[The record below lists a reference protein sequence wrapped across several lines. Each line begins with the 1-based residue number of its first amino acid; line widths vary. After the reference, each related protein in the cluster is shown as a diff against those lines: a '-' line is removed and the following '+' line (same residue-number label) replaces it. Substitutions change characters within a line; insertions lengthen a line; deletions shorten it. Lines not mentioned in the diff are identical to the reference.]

1 MENILKEDLDHIL
14 ENTAELWEEVR
25 DKRIF
30 ITGGTGFFGCWLLE
44 SFAWANAKL
53 DLNAYALVL
62 TRNPEAFRRKSPHLF
77 ENPSLN
83 FYAGDVRDFTFPEGE
98 FSHIIHAATGTDA
111 RPDMQDP
118 VSLFDGIVR
127 GSRHT
132 LEFARHCT
140 AKKFLLTSSGAVYGK
155 QPYELTHIPEE
166 YTGAPETITPLSAY
180 GEAKRVSE
188 FLSAMYSDRYGFE
201 AKIARCFAFVG
212 PYLPLNMN
220 YAIGNF
226 IRDGLNGGP
235 IRVEGDGTPF
245 RSYLYAADLAIWLW
259 TILLRGA
266 SCRPYNVGS
275 ELGISIS
282 DLAKVVAGAFQ
293 PELEVKIAKQ
303 PSPEKESERYVPS
316 VRRVQCE
323 MGLKQNTD
331 LREAIRRTVSWHSRL

>member
-1 MENILKEDLDHIL
+1 MENILKGDLDHIL

-53 DLNAYALVL
+53 DLNASALVL
-62 TRNPEAFRRKSPHLF
+62 TRSPEDFRRKSPHLF
-77 ENPSLN
+77 ENSSLN
-83 FYAGDVRDFTFPEGE
+83 FHAGDVRNFTFPDGE
-98 FSHIIHAATGTDA
+98 FSHVIHAATGTDTWPA
-111 RPDMQDP
+111 IKDP
-118 VSLFDGIVR
+118 VSQFDGIVQ
-127 GSRHT
+127 GTRHT
-132 LEFARHCT
+132 LEFARQCT
-140 AKKFLLTSSGAVYGK
+140 ARKFLFMSSGAVYGK
-155 QPYELTHIPEE
+155 QPSELTHVPEE
-166 YTGAPETITPLSAY
+166 YFGAPETINPLSAY

-188 FLSAMYSDRYGFE
+188 FLSAMYSNRYCFE

-275 ELGISIS
+275 DLEITIGE
-282 DLAKVVAGAFQ
+282 LAKVVAKTFQ
-293 PELEVKIAKQ
+293 PEPEVKIAKK
-303 PSPEKESERYVPS
+303 PSHEKESERYIPS
-316 VRRVQCE
+316 VRLAQCE
-323 MGLKQNTD
+323 LGLKQSTD
-331 LREAIRRTVSWHSRL
+331 LHEAIRRTVSWYSRQ